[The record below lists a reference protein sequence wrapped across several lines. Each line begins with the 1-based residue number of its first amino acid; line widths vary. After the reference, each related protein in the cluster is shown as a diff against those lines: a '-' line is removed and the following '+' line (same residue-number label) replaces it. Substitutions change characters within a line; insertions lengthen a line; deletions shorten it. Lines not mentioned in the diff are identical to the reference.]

1 MRSTIDRRAQ
11 QLQLTPAGRALTERA
26 ECIAATME
34 NEALRVLSPAERALL
49 IELLLKVARARPA
62 RR

>member
-1 MRSTIDRRAQ
+1 MTS
-11 QLQLTPAGRALTERA
+11 RA
-26 ECIAATME
+26 EGIAASME

-49 IELLLKVARARPA
+49 IELLLKVARGRPP